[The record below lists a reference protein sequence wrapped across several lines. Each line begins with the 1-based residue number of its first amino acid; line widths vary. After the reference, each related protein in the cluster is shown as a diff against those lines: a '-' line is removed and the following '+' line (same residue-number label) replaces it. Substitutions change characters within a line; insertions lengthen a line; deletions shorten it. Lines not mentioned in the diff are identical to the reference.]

1 MAREQTMRSEVLAAL
16 TSAISAIGGP
26 EHLDRLID
34 LIGALVL
41 HDKVTVVRY
50 SATQRPEF
58 VSWRNYSPA
67 LVRKYLDTF
76 YVFDP
81 FYADWRRNRRPGV
94 VRLRGG
100 AQAVRGPYVADFLGA
115 SEISDELGVLL
126 ADGGDWCLG
135 IFLDRGRQ
143 RYSPAE
149 VERLET
155 LFPVF
160 TALHARDIR
169 LQSPDFRR
177 TTQSAQPGREPGLG
191 GKGRLPDGLWP
202 ELTPRERELVGMIL
216 VGHPPATIARR
227 LAIAAG
233 TVKNHRRNI
242 YQKLDITT
250 ERELF
255 LQYIHALA
263 GDGAMPGGG

>member
-1 MAREQTMRSEVLAAL
+1 MLGEQTARNEVLAAL
-16 TSAISAIGGP
+16 TAAISAIGGP
-26 EHLDRLID
+26 DHVDRLVD

-81 FYADWRRNRRPGV
+81 FYAGWRRYRRPGV

-100 AQAVRGPYVADFLGA
+100 APALHGPYIADFLGE
-115 SEISDELGVLL
+115 SEICDELGVLL
-126 ADGGDWCLG
+126 EDGGDWCLG
-135 IFLDRGRQ
+135 IFLDRSRQ
-143 RYSPAE
+143 RYSTAE
-149 VERLET
+149 VERLT
-155 LFPVF
+155 SHFPVF
-160 TALHARDIR
+160 AALHALDIR
-169 LQSPDFRR
+169 LRAPGFRR
-177 TTQSAQPGREPGLG
+177 TPQTAQPGREPGIA
-191 GKGRLPDGLWP
+191 GKVQLPERLWP
-202 ELTPRERELVGMIL
+202 ELTPRERELVGTML
-216 VGHPPATIARR
+216 AGHPPAAISAR
-227 LAIAAG
+227 LAISAG

-242 YQKLDITT
+242 YQKLDITS

-255 LQYIHALA
+255 LQYIHALTA
-263 GDGAMPGGG
+263 EGGIPNSG